1 MNPKARQELI
11 GIAALLVGLFLGLT
25 LLPVALTGS
34 WGRALGAALRQ
45 MFGLGAVILPILGL
59 GWALAAFE
67 RLGALSW
74 GRAAVLGAGLILLVP
89 YGIAVA
95 IGPAF
100 PPDYV
105 NWTRTER
112 LVGLFPGFL
121 ANGVESAVGS
131 AGAVLIG
138 LFALSALG
146 VLTIGWHPL
155 TMLRAGKGGRGKGEG
170 EKPIVKVKSSRDADA
185 DGEDVPI
192 PLPPSRFPK

>member
-1 MNPKARQELI
+1 MNPKARQELV
-11 GIAALLVGLFLGLT
+11 GIAALLVGFFLGLT
-25 LLPVALTGS
+25 LLPVPLTGS
-34 WGRALGAALRQ
+34 WGRAMGAALWQ
-45 MFGLGAVILPILGL
+45 LFGVGAIVVPIVGV

-105 NWTRTER
+105 HWTHTER

-146 VLTIGWHPL
+146 VLKIGWHRL
-155 TMLRAGKGGRGKGEG
+155 TMLRPRAEPERRET
-170 EKPIVKVKSSRDADA
+170 RY
-185 DGEDVPI
+185 
-192 PLPPSRFPK
+192 